1 MKETKNLVR
10 GAFFLALG
18 LLVPYVFHLF
28 KLAGPVFLPMH
39 IPVLLAGFILGSKY
53 GLMIGFICPLLNS
66 VLTGMPPLFPVALG
80 MAFELA
86 TYGFISGYLYKDK
99 KANVFVSLV
108 SAMIAGR
115 FILAI
120 ANIILLD
127 LAGKKFILS
136 AFLTSSF
143 VTGLW
148 GIIIQLILIPI
159 IIGIYEK
166 RVN

>member
-1 MKETKNLVR
+1 
-10 GAFFLALG
+10 
-18 LLVPYVFHLF
+18 
-28 KLAGPVFLPMH
+28 MH

-127 LAGKKFILS
+127 LAGKNLS
-136 AFLTSSF
+136 SVPF
-143 VTGLW
+143 
-148 GIIIQLILIPI
+148 
-159 IIGIYEK
+159 
-166 RVN
+166 